1 MTIQPEHLT
10 SKHRATAQE
19 AARAAQEVLAE
30 IEKLRA
36 AAQAAADSEQFT
48 EWLIRHAKRL
58 EVLARKAQQLA
69 DAATEACVNAG
80 HLDGEHLVEV
90 TATACRARDD
100 LYRVYF
106 SITA

>member
-1 MTIQPEHLT
+1 M
-10 SKHRATAQE
+10 
-19 AARAAQEVLAE
+19 
-30 IEKLRA
+30 
-36 AAQAAADSEQFT
+36 
-48 EWLIRHAKRL
+48 
-58 EVLARKAQQLA
+58 LARKAQRLA

-106 SITA
+106 SITV

>member
-1 MTIQPEHLT
+1 MTIQPEHQT

-19 AARAAQEVLAE
+19 AARAAQETLAQ

-36 AAQAAADSEQFT
+36 AAQSAADSEKYTQ
-48 EWLIRHAKRL
+48 WLTRHAQRL
-58 EVLARKAQQLA
+58 EVLARKAQHLA

-90 TATACRARDD
+90 TTTACRARGD

>member
-36 AAQAAADSEQFT
+36 AAQAAADSEKFT
-48 EWLIRHAKRL
+48 EWLTRHAQRL
-58 EVLARKAQQLA
+58 EVLEQKAQHLE
-69 DAATEACVNAG
+69 DAATEAWVNAG

-100 LYRVYF
+100 LYCVYF

>member
-1 MTIQPEHLT
+1 MISQPEHPT
-10 SKHRATAQE
+10 SKHRATAKE

-36 AAQAAADSEQFT
+36 AAQAAADSEKFT
-48 EWLIRHAKRL
+48 EWLTRHAQRL
-58 EVLARKAQQLA
+58 EVLARKAQRLA

>member
-1 MTIQPEHLT
+1 MTIQPEHPT

-19 AARAAQEVLAE
+19 AARAAQEVLAK

-36 AAQAAADSEQFT
+36 AAQAAADSEKCTQ
-48 EWLIRHAKRL
+48 WLTRHAQHL
-58 EVLARKAQQLA
+58 EELARKAQHLA

>member
-1 MTIQPEHLT
+1 MIMHPEYPT

-36 AAQAAADSEQFT
+36 AAQVAADSEKCTQ
-48 EWLIRHAKRL
+48 WLTRHAQRL
-58 EVLARKAQQLA
+58 EVLARKAQHLA

-90 TATACRARDD
+90 TATACRAQDD

>member
-36 AAQAAADSEQFT
+36 AAQAAADSEKCT
-48 EWLIRHAKRL
+48 EWLTRHAQR
-58 EVLARKAQQLA
+58 LA
-69 DAATEACVNAG
+69 DAATEACLNAD
-80 HLDGEHLVEV
+80 HLDGEHLAEV

>member
-1 MTIQPEHLT
+1 MTIQPEQQT
-10 SKHRATAQE
+10 RKHRATAQE

-36 AAQAAADSEQFT
+36 AAQAAADSEKFT
-48 EWLIRHAKRL
+48 EWLTRHAQRL
-58 EVLARKAQQLA
+58 EVLARKAQHLA

-100 LYRVYF
+100 LYRVYL

>member
-19 AARAAQEVLAE
+19 AAHAAQEVLAE
-30 IEKLRA
+30 IEKMRA
-36 AAQAAADSEQFT
+36 AAQAAADSEKFV
-48 EWLIRHAKRL
+48 EWLTRHAQRV
-58 EVLARKAQQLA
+58 EELARKAQHLA
-69 DAATEACVNAG
+69 DAAAEACVNAG
-80 HLDGEHLVEV
+80 HLGGEHLVEV

>member
-1 MTIQPEHLT
+1 MTNQPEHP
-10 SKHRATAQE
+10 SRKHRATAQE

-36 AAQAAADSEQFT
+36 AAQVAADSEKCT
-48 EWLIRHAKRL
+48 EWLTRHAQRL
-58 EVLARKAQQLA
+58 EVLEQKAQHLE
-69 DAATEACVNAG
+69 DAATEACLNAG

>member
-1 MTIQPEHLT
+1 MIIQPEHPT

-19 AARAAQEVLAE
+19 AARAAQETLAE
-30 IEKLRA
+30 IEKLRT
-36 AAQAAADSEQFT
+36 AAQAAADSEKST
-48 EWLIRHAKRL
+48 EWLARHA
-58 EVLARKAQQLA
+58 QHLA
-69 DAATEACVNAG
+69 DAATEACLNAG

>member
-1 MTIQPEHLT
+1 MIIQPEHPT

-36 AAQAAADSEQFT
+36 AAQAAADSEKFT
-48 EWLIRHAKRL
+48 EWLTRHAQRL
-58 EVLARKAQQLA
+58 EELARKAQHLA
-69 DAATEACVNAG
+69 DAATEACLNAG
-80 HLDGEHLVEV
+80 GLDGDHLAEV

>member
-1 MTIQPEHLT
+1 MTIQPEYPP

-30 IEKLRA
+30 IEKLRT
-36 AAQAAADSEQFT
+36 AAQAAADSEKFT
-48 EWLIRHAKRL
+48 EWLARYAQRV
-58 EVLARKAQQLA
+58 EELARKAQHLA
-69 DAATEACVNAG
+69 DAAAEACLNAG

-106 SITA
+106 SIAA

>member
-1 MTIQPEHLT
+1 MTIQPEQQT

-36 AAQAAADSEQFT
+36 AAQAAADSEKCTQ
-48 EWLIRHAKRL
+48 WLTRHAQRL
-58 EVLARKAQQLA
+58 EVLARKAQHLA

>member
-1 MTIQPEHLT
+1 MTIQPKHPT
-10 SKHRATAQE
+10 SKHRATARE
-19 AARAAQEVLAE
+19 AARAAQEILAE

-36 AAQAAADSEQFT
+36 AAQATADSEKFA
-48 EWLIRHAKRL
+48 EWLTRHAQRL
-58 EVLARKAQQLA
+58 EVLARKAQHLA
-69 DAATEACVNAG
+69 DAAAEACLTAG

>member
-1 MTIQPEHLT
+1 MTNQPEHPT
-10 SKHRATAQE
+10 SKHRATAQK

-36 AAQAAADSEQFT
+36 AAQAAADSEKRTQ
-48 EWLIRHAKRL
+48 WLTCHAQRL
-58 EVLARKAQQLA
+58 EVLARKAQRLA
-69 DAATEACVNAG
+69 DAATEACLNAD
-80 HLDGEHLVEV
+80 HLNGEHLVEV

>member
-1 MTIQPEHLT
+1 MTIQPEHPT

-19 AARAAQEVLAE
+19 AARAAQEVLAD

-36 AAQAAADSEQFT
+36 ATQAAADSEKFT
-48 EWLIRHAKRL
+48 EWLTRHAQRL
-58 EVLARKAQQLA
+58 EELARKAKHLS

>member
-1 MTIQPEHLT
+1 MTIQPEHPT

-19 AARAAQEVLAE
+19 AVRAAQEVLAQ
-30 IEKLRA
+30 IETLRA
-36 AAQAAADSEQFT
+36 AAQSAADSEKCTQ
-48 EWLIRHAKRL
+48 WLARHAQRL
-58 EVLARKAQQLA
+58 EVLAWKAQHVA
-69 DAATEACVNAG
+69 DAAAEACLNAG

>member
-1 MTIQPEHLT
+1 MRIQPEHQA

-36 AAQAAADSEQFT
+36 AAQAAADSEKCTQ
-48 EWLIRHAKRL
+48 WLTRHAQHL
-58 EVLARKAQQLA
+58 EELARKAQHLA

-90 TATACRARDD
+90 TTTACRARDD